1 MKENASMTTEPITIR
16 EVSPE
21 DLEPLVEA
29 LMTIPEITRWI
40 AMRILLKIDGQGIK
54 MFKEIQPIELD
65 EPIKASQVVENT
77 PL

>member
-1 MKENASMTTEPITIR
+1 MTTEPITIR

-54 MFKEIQPIELD
+54 MFKETQPIELD

>member
-1 MKENASMTTEPITIR
+1 MTTEPITIR

-21 DLEPLVEA
+21 DLDPLVEA

>member
-40 AMRILLKIDGQGIK
+40 AMRILLKIDGQGIM
-54 MFKEIQPIELD
+54 MFKEIPPIELD